1 MNILV
6 IGGTRF
12 FGIPM
17 VDDLLKKGHDVTIA
31 TRGMAKDKYGDKV
44 NRIIFDRCNADSIK
58 TQLSNKHFDVV
69 IDKIAYCSN
78 DVKNLLDVIDCDKY
92 IYMSTTAVY
101 DPKHIDTSETD
112 FNAAEGELIWCDRGD
127 YPYDVI
133 KRHAEYALWQKYS
146 DKKFIAVRYPFVI
159 GKDDYTNRIRFY
171 VEHVM
176 EEKPMN
182 IDNVDYQMGYIRSDE
197 AGDFISF
204 LVDKEFEGAING
216 ASNGTISL
224 REIINYVED
233 KTGKK
238 AVMDKNGDDAPYNG
252 EVEYSINTKLAQSLG
267 FKFNNLNDYIYDL
280 IDYYIDEINR
290 SW

>member
-1 MNILV
+1 MNVLV

-17 VDDLLKKGHDVTIA
+17 VDDLLKNGHKVTIA
-31 TRGMAKDKYGDKV
+31 TRGMAKDKYGDAV
-44 NRIIFDRCNADSIK
+44 DRIIFDRCNVDSIK
-58 TQLSNKHFDVV
+58 SQLSDKHFDVI

-78 DVKNLLDVIDCDKY
+78 DIKNLLDVIDCDKY

-101 DPKHIDTSETD
+101 NPKHMDTVESD
-112 FNAAEGELIWCDRGD
+112 FDASKGELIWCGRGD

-133 KRHAEYALWQKYS
+133 KRHAEYALWQKYLN
-146 DKKFIAVRYPFVI
+146 KKFIAVRYPFVI

-238 AVMDKNGDDAPYNG
+238 AVIDKNGDDAPYNG

-290 SW
+290 S

>member
-1 MNILV
+1 
-6 IGGTRF
+6 
-12 FGIPM
+12 
-17 VDDLLKKGHDVTIA
+17 
-31 TRGMAKDKYGDKV
+31 
-44 NRIIFDRCNADSIK
+44 
-58 TQLSNKHFDVV
+58 V

>member
-1 MNILV
+1 MNVLV

-17 VDDLLKKGHDVTIA
+17 VDDLLKNGHKVTIA
-31 TRGMAKDKYGDKV
+31 TRGMAKDKYGDAV
-44 NRIIFDRCNADSIK
+44 DRIIFDRCNVDSIK
-58 TQLSNKHFDVV
+58 SQLSDKHFDVV

-78 DVKNLLDVIDCDKY
+78 DIKNLLDVIDCDKY

-101 DPKHIDTSETD
+101 DPKHIDTLETD
-112 FNAAEGELIWCDRGD
+112 FNAAEGELIWCGRGD

-171 VEHVM
+171 VENVM

-204 LVDKEFEGAING
+204 LVDKDFEGAING